1 MALVSWTGRRTRVFA
16 GVTSTQR
23 VMVALWEVS
32 VKGKLHVTP
41 LVIVWMTVCAKEI
54 LTWTVLFSVNVVRDF
69 LDLIARR

>member
-1 MALVSWTGRRTRVFA
+1 MALVSRTGRRTRVFA

-41 LVIVWMTVCAKEI
+41 LVIV
-54 LTWTVLFSVNVVRDF
+54 
-69 LDLIARR
+69 